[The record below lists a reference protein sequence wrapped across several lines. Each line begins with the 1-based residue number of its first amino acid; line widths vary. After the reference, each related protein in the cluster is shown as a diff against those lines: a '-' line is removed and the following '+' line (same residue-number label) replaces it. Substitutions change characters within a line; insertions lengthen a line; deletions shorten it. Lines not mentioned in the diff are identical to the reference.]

1 MLDDGQRGTALVAT
15 HDGGAH
21 DSDDVSSASE
31 GGAAAAMAKELA
43 SPAKE
48 ESWLSRVT
56 RRRSTPV
63 KEREPRIKQKVV
75 RPGPLGMFL
84 KPIGMAVAFILIAY
98 AVMSIGTTFYRSYY
112 RHLDHTAAVHPDQ
125 SIFDIFA
132 PSRTL
137 PPDAVDLV
145 VKDVDGKLHKLVV
158 GQSEADKFVND
169 TILML
174 DEERARIK
182 RAAHQ
187 DLARSFD
194 LAFQDRDQAIESYA
208 DWFFEWKRS
217 YIVLKET
224 VASAV
229 NRFFETGKYESLG
242 EAIQADVEEY
252 FLRNYTDQVLK
263 PELRDQTIT
272 KGVEQAVRHAH
283 DSFRRVIA
291 NADMRLQLFLAKNT
305 SNMEEIPATTSM
317 TNVKLDWDAQKW
329 KAPTYLMEDRA
340 YDGVVGVGAAAAGGT
355 VGALTLG
362 RAINA
367 ISARSFG
374 QMSTRLAS
382 SLATRAAPAIQGA
395 AAGTVVQPVGGQV
408 IGAAL
413 GAAIGI
419 AIDYLVNEA
428 SEAINRESF
437 IAANEEALDATIATW
452 QLGLDRSVDD
462 AIDRWFDD
470 ARASVVLA
478 NR

>member
-1 MLDDGQRGTALVAT
+1 MLDDGQRGTALVET
-15 HDGGAH
+15 YDGGAH
-21 DSDDVSSASE
+21 DMDDVSID
-31 GGAAAAMAKELA
+31 

-56 RRRSTPV
+56 RRRSAPTE
-63 KEREPRIKQKVV
+63 ERETSTKLRPIKQKVV
-75 RPGPLGMFL
+75 KPGPLGMFL
-84 KPIGMAVAFILIAY
+84 KPIGIAIGLILIAY
-98 AVMSIGTTFYRSYY
+98 AVLSLGTTFYRSYY
-112 RHLDHTAAVHPDQ
+112 RHLDHTAAVHPDG
-125 SIFDIFA
+125 SLFDIFKPA
-132 PSRTL
+132 KTL

-145 VKDVDGKLHKLVV
+145 VKDVDGNLHKLVV

-182 RAAHQ
+182 RAAHE
-187 DLARSFD
+187 DLSRSFA
-194 LAFQDRDQAIESYA
+194 LAFQDRDEAIEDYA
-208 DWFFEWKRS
+208 DWFFAWKRS

-229 NRFFETGKYESLG
+229 SRFFETGKYESLS
-242 EAIQADVEEY
+242 EAIEADVEEY
-252 FLRNYTDQVLK
+252 FLENYTDQVLK
-263 PELRDQTIT
+263 PEMRDQVIT

-283 DSFRRVIA
+283 DSYRRVIA

-305 SNMEEIPATTSM
+305 SNMEDIPKTTSM

-367 ISARSFG
+367 IAARSFG
-374 QMSTRLAS
+374 QMSTRMAT
-382 SLATRAAPAIQGA
+382 SLATRAGPALQGA
-395 AAGTVVQPVGGQV
+395 AVGTVVEPVGGQV

-413 GAAIGI
+413 GVAIGI
-419 AIDYLVNEA
+419 AIDYFVNEA

-437 IAANEEALDATIATW
+437 VAANEEALDATIAAW
-452 QLGLDRSVDD
+452 QLGLDKSVDD

-478 NR
+478 NK